1 VSVATHEAENSRA
14 MLAPTPRALLRLVR
28 RAIEA
33 HAEYRV
39 KSAVPAAKLQR
50 ADREMQRYRRLI
62 RAGR

>member
-1 VSVATHEAENSRA
+1 
-14 MLAPTPRALLRLVR
+14 MLAPTPRALLRLAW